1 MRRELRLRRKA
12 DFDAVFKRGRAWHNE
27 LLVVR
32 TLPNDLPH
40 YRCGIV
46 TTKKL
51 GGAVLRNRTKRRLRE
66 SVRVLT
72 LKPGWDIVVSTKTK
86 AAAVDFHA
94 LNRAVTELLAKAD
107 VLGEAASA

>member
-12 DFDAVFKRGRAWHNE
+12 DFDAVFKGGRAWHNE

-32 TLPNDLPH
+32 TLANDLSH

-51 GGAVLRNRTKRRLRE
+51 GGAVVRNRVKRRLRE
-66 SVRVLT
+66 AVRVLP
-72 LKPGWDIVVSTKTK
+72 LKPGWDIVVSTKIK
-86 AAAVDFHA
+86 AASADFHA
-94 LNRAVTELLAKAD
+94 LNRAVTELLTKAD
-107 VLGEAASA
+107 VLGEAATA